1 MIKINIVAV
10 GKVKEKFFRDAI
22 DEYLKRSSKYAEVS
36 VIEAPEGI
44 DEGDSVR
51 LAKSESEGII
61 KRLKG
66 FVVLLDLKGKAVSSE
81 EISALIQ
88 DKSVAGVSEF
98 SFVIG
103 GSRGVSQEVK
113 DKADV
118 MINFGR
124 VTYPH
129 QLMRVIVSEQIY
141 RALTIINKASYHK

>member
-36 VIEAPEGI
+36 VIEAPEGV

-51 LAKSESEGII
+51 LARAESDGII

-66 FVVLLDLKGKAVSSE
+66 FVVLLDLKGKAISSE
-81 EISALIQ
+81 EIASLIQ
-88 DKSVAGVSEF
+88 ERSVAGVSEF
-98 SFVIG
+98 TFVIG

-118 MINFGR
+118 MINFGK

>member
-36 VIEAPEGI
+36 VIEAPEGV

-51 LAKSESEGII
+51 LARAESDGII

-66 FVVLLDLKGKAVSSE
+66 FVVLLDLKGKAISSE
-81 EISALIQ
+81 EIASLIQ
-88 DKSVAGVSEF
+88 ERSVEGVSEF
-98 SFVIG
+98 TFVIG

-118 MINFGR
+118 MINFGK